1 MCHICR
7 RIRHF
12 FPWKHHTN
20 FPCVLWPELNKA
32 FFGPENTII
41 IPTPPYS
48 LFPLRTILET
58 LAMFCEWKCGHLVI
72 IFNFCAD
79 YKIILDE
86 TYERLLP
93 KLLRAIN
100 QAFFIHVSENNWVV
114 QLIIS
119 VVASHNGISVGQ
131 SVWVWFCPCLAYTQL
146 AGLLTALVFWDMMIY
161 HWVNGYCCFK
171 GSLFL
176 IFSFTAWPRR
186 WRHSAP
192 LKCQELLT

>member
-1 MCHICR
+1 MSYGLSWIKHFWSRKYNHYTHPTLQFISLKSHSSNACH
-7 RIRHF
+7 
-12 FPWKHHTN
+12 
-20 FPCVLWPELNKA
+20 V
-32 FFGPENTII
+32 
-41 IPTPPYS
+41 
-48 LFPLRTILET
+48 
-58 LAMFCEWKCGHLVI
+58 CEWQCGHLVI

-86 TYERLLP
+86 KYERLLP
-93 KLLRAIN
+93 KLLRAIDE
-100 QAFFIHVSENNWVV
+100 AFFIHVSEKNWVV

-119 VVASHNGISVGQ
+119 VVARHDGISIGQ
-131 SVWVWFCPCLAYTQL
+131 SVWVWFCPCLAYTQQ
-146 AGLLTALVFWDMMIY
+146 AGLLMALVFWDMMIC

-176 IFSFTAWPRR
+176 IFSITAWPWR